1 MFSDVFF
8 IIVFKSTKAITQE
21 AFLTFLDKFSF
32 IGLDPGQSRHVSERE
47 SKIC

>member
-1 MFSDVFF
+1 MFKDVFF
-8 IIVFKSTKAITQE
+8 IIVFKSTKSITQE
-21 AFLTFLDKFSF
+21 AFPTFHDKFSF